1 VLSFTLIQQTRLIL
15 FTYHNNAPRCFLFV
29 YTALSTSSQRIAAL
43 TSRPKLWMG
52 NRTRPILSHTL
63 RPLHLNSSKCR
74 KRQSKFVNAS
84 TQCLVFLPICQASS
98 QVLNQSPPQEKMWNK
113 YFYKCSMIFKTPLLQ
128 RLIHKHAYSWSIPR
142 CFSSAFF
149 LCIHVVLCNVE
160 WIN

>member
-1 VLSFTLIQQTRLIL
+1 MLSFTLIQQTRLIL

-43 TSRPKLWMG
+43 TSRSKLSMG

-84 TQCLVFLPICQASS
+84 TQCLVFLPICQANS
-98 QVLNQSPPQEKMWNK
+98 QVLNQSPPQEK
-113 YFYKCSMIFKTPLLQ
+113 CEIHI
-128 RLIHKHAYSWSIPR
+128 LINVVWYSKLHYYSGWSTNMHTAGQFRVASAVP
-142 CFSSAFF
+142 FSY
-149 LCIHVVLCNVE
+149 VYM
-160 WIN
+160 